1 MAEQNSHSLLVLISA
16 PSGGGKTT
24 LCQQLLQSRPDMT
37 RAITCTTRAPRSGET
52 DGVDYYFLTES
63 NFQHRVEAGDFLEHA
78 TVYGRSY
85 GTLKSE
91 VLEKLRGG
99 RDVLLNVDVQGA
111 ASIRNRARQDP
122 ELGGALVSVFLT
134 PPSMDILETRLRKR
148 GTDAPEV
155 VQKRLD
161 TARQEIEQWTQFDYL
176 LISGS
181 IDEDLRRMQAVVE
194 AEKMRARRADPPKL

>member
-1 MAEQNSHSLLVLISA
+1 
-16 PSGGGKTT
+16 
-24 LCQQLLQSRPDMT
+24 
-37 RAITCTTRAPRSGET
+37 
-52 DGVDYYFLTES
+52 
-63 NFQHRVEAGDFLEHA
+63 
-78 TVYGRSY
+78 
-85 GTLKSE
+85 
-91 VLEKLRGG
+91 
-99 RDVLLNVDVQGA
+99 
-111 ASIRNRARQDP
+111 
-122 ELGGALVSVFLT
+122 
-134 PPSMDILETRLRKR
+134 MDILETRLRKR